1 MLCTVYFN
9 GCSVLCAHETVC
21 SKFGVKIG
29 PIKKMFLKPTMSHF
43 FKEDSTEEK
52 KVFTKKLPKKQ
63 KNKDEFDIRHL
74 PTNEKQKFN
83 FISTYLKQN
92 KQIDDDLID
101 ELLGIER
108 LPRTLK
114 NKLMKMKVDV
124 EEEEKENWVVEKKV
138 DDTVDFDQMIG
149 NLMEKD
155 LAEGIKGLQEA
166 EVSLGIDGFR
176 FVDENKENDR
186 LLVNK
191 EKILKAK
198 LGLYNKNIMD
208 TSYDAY
214 KTTLQDYIKV
224 NELLSKDGNIVFYVK
239 MLLRIKH
246 DRLDMIKFLSTIT
259 EARKIYQD
267 QLFFYSS
274 GPGSKKEILRI
285 DGQGDSDAF
294 YESLDEEYKLVYL
307 LRTDYDR
314 AIQYFYD
321 KENAD
326 VQYNDK
332 ILKEFA
338 VLSFQRED
346 LKVADNL
353 ITRISAKE
361 DDLDDIIVVLEI
373 LGIRKPKILKDK
385 FVILEK
391 NELIL
396 KSKNRRMELMRAYF
410 MCVNW
415 NFDKCTKIIKD
426 EMGINCYDIV
436 KERYCNVD

>member
-1 MLCTVYFN
+1 
-9 GCSVLCAHETVC
+9 
-21 SKFGVKIG
+21 
-29 PIKKMFLKPTMSHF
+29 MSHF

-198 LGLYNKNIMD
+198 LGLYNKNIME

-391 NELIL
+391 NELML

-415 NFDKCTKIIKD
+415 NFDECSKIIKD